1 MSVPLTSLCLL
12 VKDSDEPVCRSSVR
26 PEPGSVVGDS
36 LCVFLGWTHTHTHTL
51 VVMHVYVCVVGCQLH
66 YLDVVAADVR
76 WP

>member
-1 MSVPLTSLCLL
+1 M
-12 VKDSDEPVCRSSVR
+12 
-26 PEPGSVVGDS
+26 
-36 LCVFLGWTHTHTHTL
+36 CVSGLDTHTRTHTL